1 LLALRVRDVSASRG
15 VKVTPA
21 SNTPAVLYL
30 RVSSQAQGES
40 GLGLEAQEA
49 ACRRECERRGWDV
62 VDVITEVESTRKAR
76 PLKAAAMDRARELHG
91 VLVVSDDD
99 RISRSTVETLTVHD
113 RAQKEG
119 WHFFACNMPNVDTT
133 SPEGRFM
140 ATVFAAFAE
149 LERAKIGRRTSR
161 ALRAKI
167 ARGEPVGQPRTLDP
181 LAARMAAMRGKKKG
195 KGMTYQQIA
204 DALNGEGLRTRYGG
218 PFTRERVYQTVKS
231 YGNNGRGS

>member
-1 LLALRVRDVSASRG
+1 VRL
-15 VKVTPA
+15 VTPA

-91 VLVVSDDD
+91 VLVVADED

-167 ARGEPVGQPRTLDP
+167 ARGEHVGRPKRMDETTV
-181 LAARMAAMRGKKKG
+181 ARLKALRAEGLSYRD
-195 KGMTYQQIA
+195 IA
-204 DALNGEGLRTRYGG
+204 SRLNGEGVTTFSGGEWRKEYVFQTLSRYGASAPARHG
-218 PFTRERVYQTVKS
+218 EE
-231 YGNNGRGS
+231 

>member
-1 LLALRVRDVSASRG
+1 M
-15 VKVTPA
+15 TPA
-21 SNTPAVLYL
+21 TNTPAVLYL

-49 ACRRECERRGWDV
+49 ACRRECERRVWDV
-62 VDVITEVESTRKAR
+62 VDVITEIQSTRKVR
-76 PLKAAAMDRARELHG
+76 PLKAQAMDRARELHG
-91 VLVVSDDD
+91 VLVVADDD

-161 ALRAKI
+161 ALRAKQ
-167 ARGEPVGQPRTLDP
+167 ARGEHVGPP
-181 LAARMAAMRGKKKG
+181 LRMPPATVARLHELRKQGLS
-195 KGMTYQQIA
+195 YRDIA
-204 DALNGEGLRTRYGG
+204 TRLNGEGVTTFSGGEWRKEYVFQTLARYG
-218 PFTRERVYQTVKS
+218 E
-231 YGNNGRGS
+231 GS